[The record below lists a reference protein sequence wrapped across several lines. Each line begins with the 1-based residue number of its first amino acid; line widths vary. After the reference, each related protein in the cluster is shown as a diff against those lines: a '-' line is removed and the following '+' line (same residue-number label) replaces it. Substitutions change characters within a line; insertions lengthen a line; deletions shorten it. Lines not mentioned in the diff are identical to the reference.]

1 VKSIRNLCIV
11 SLLLFPV
18 FSLADSGDEFSPSE
32 AAFSIEEDSL
42 QAANDEN
49 NEKLQAANRLKL
61 TKHSYEKRNKIALAA
76 GMMVFLAI
84 VMTTA
89 QQWNP
94 D

>member
-1 VKSIRNLCIV
+1 MKSIWYFCIV

-18 FSLADSGDEFSPSE
+18 FSLADSTDEFSPNA

-42 QAANDEN
+42 QAVDDEN
-49 NEKLQAANRLKL
+49 NEKLRAANRLKL
-61 TKHSYEKRNKIALAA
+61 TKHSYGKRNRIALAA
-76 GMMVFLAI
+76 GMMAFLAI